1 MKGLY
6 CEIDLLSEGQ
16 EGDRLKKLGKQMYQG
31 DLLYGIRDE
40 RRRRAKESNWPV
52 KRQNT
57 RRKDRN
63 SWITFSLRE
72 SNEVKK
78 LDHRFNFMYN
88 VIFKLLTQDWTIII
102 KEIIILITS
111 ILLFLEAEPL

>member
-1 MKGLY
+1 
-6 CEIDLLSEGQ
+6 
-16 EGDRLKKLGKQMYQG
+16 MYQC

-63 SWITFSLRE
+63 SWIAFSLRE
-72 SNEVKK
+72 SYEVKKKKK
-78 LDHRFNFMYN
+78 LDHRLNFMYN
-88 VIFKLLTQDWTIII
+88 VTHNIFKLLTRDWTNNHADNIYFIIF
-102 KEIIILITS
+102 S
-111 ILLFLEAEPL
+111 SQG

>member
-1 MKGLY
+1 MI
-6 CEIDLLSEGQ
+6 CC
-16 EGDRLKKLGKQMYQG
+16 MV
-31 DLLYGIRDE
+31 IRDE
-40 RRRRAKESNWPV
+40 KRKRAKESNWPV

-57 RRKDRN
+57 KRKDRN

-72 SNEVKK
+72 SYEVKKKK

-102 KEIIILITS
+102 KEIIILKTS
-111 ILLFLEAEPL
+111 ILLFFSSKG